1 MKIPKLVLTFCT
13 FFIFLFCNAQ
23 TKNINSATRKFI
35 ETADITQIDRDF
47 KLTAEFVSGIRE
59 YVIFTPILVT
69 DLKSNE
75 TVKSL
80 QVDMAIT
87 SDVNKCNK
95 VFYKSSWIDISEVDE
110 FITFLETY
118 VVPNLTTKTD
128 DSKSTSYVFNSKELT
143 FNFQIRGNARKI
155 SVYLKDD
162 GITDYEHYF
171 WTQSQVNK
179 IPDLLKVLKKIK

>member
-1 MKIPKLVLTFCT
+1 MKTPKLVSTFCT

-23 TKNINSATRKFI
+23 SKNINSDTRKFI
-35 ETADITQIDRDF
+35 EQADITQIDRDF
-47 KLTAEFVSGIRE
+47 NLTAEFLSGIGE
-59 YVIFTPILVT
+59 YVTFTPILVT

-87 SDVNKCNK
+87 SDGTRGNKA
-95 VFYKSSWIDISEVDE
+95 FYKSSWVDITEVDE
-110 FITFLETY
+110 FITFIETY

-128 DSKSTSYVFNSKELT
+128 DGKSVSYVFNSKELT
-143 FNFQIRGNARKI
+143 FNFQIRGNTKKI
-155 SVYLKDD
+155 SIYLKDY
-162 GITDYEHYF
+162 GITDYQHYF

-179 IPDLLKVLKKIK
+179 IPDL